1 MKNLNKIFSVILYL
15 CISYLFL
22 YFIPDTNVFKS
33 LEGRFIIEYKLY
45 YAFIYNIVL
54 GLSIYNILN
63 NFKNKKE
70 ITILISIVS
79 IFSLVVVAFSENIS
93 GYIFFNIKIMK
104 NIYLLNGVLLGSII
118 LNKAKN

>member
-45 YAFIYNIVL
+45 YAFIYNI

-79 IFSLVVVAFSENIS
+79 IFSLVVIVFSENIS
-93 GYIFFNIKIMK
+93 EYILFNIKIMK